1 MKKFSLIAVLL
12 ILVMMIAG
20 CSHNAEVSKNADES
34 ESVSFSAEN
43 TENNDSKI
51 VTEDESSTQS
61 STTETTTAQTTNQ
74 PKEKSTTLK
83 TTAAQT
89 HTTTQAE
96 TTTKKQTTTKKVTTT
111 EEEWDC
117 NVDGHS
123 CKEGPIGWCNSYDEA
138 VNKAKKYIDQ
148 NADSGGYRIE
158 HCYWCGKYTAAIT
171 LD

>member
-1 MKKFSLIAVLL
+1 MKKYSLIAILL
-12 ILVMMIAG
+12 IAVMMIAG

-96 TTTKKQTTTKKVTTT
+96 TATKKQTTTKKVTTT
-111 EEEWDC
+111 EEEWDRLLYQRLLLMNC
-117 NVDGHS
+117 LPQIQQPFMTMRTIN
-123 CKEGPIGWCNSYDEA
+123 CW
-138 VNKAKKYIDQ
+138 
-148 NADSGGYRIE
+148 
-158 HCYWCGKYTAAIT
+158 
-171 LD
+171 